1 MKTKFILMIFAAA
14 LAAPHADAAKKRAA
28 KPKFTT
34 QELMA
39 QATDAFLTYDVDLA
53 NEKLTALRADK
64 KADKADIEVLA
75 KQVNRMD
82 EMIQRVQ
89 DVAVIDSINVDRED
103 FFRYY
108 RLSSSAGRLLDRHE
122 LPAGFEAA
130 DETVVFYPEDGS
142 VMIWGTEQGLVESR
156 RLTDGSWEAPSE
168 LGSVIN
174 AGGTANYPFQLTDGS
189 TLYFA
194 TDGDDSLGGLDL
206 YITQRTR
213 EGVAVPQNMGMPYN
227 SPYDDYMLAIDEETG
242 AGWFATDRNQLGN
255 KVTIYVFVPTQT
267 RVNINID
274 DPALTSRARIA
285 SLTSPL
291 SAEQKALLEKIAGI
305 SDGNGYGSADSAPE
319 FEFALPDG
327 RVYTRWED
335 FKNPQARRLMEN
347 YIDALAESQAD
358 SNALERMRQ
367 RYSGGK
373 SDNAQSILT
382 LERKQRA
389 AQQQLKKLANQVI
402 SEELN
407 AGVAQ

>member
-1 MKTKFILMIFAAA
+1 MILAAA
-14 LAAPHADAAKKRAA
+14 LAAPHAEAAKKRAA
-28 KPKFTT
+28 KQKFTT

-39 QATDAFLTYDVDLA
+39 QATDAFLNYDVKLA

-64 KADKADIEVLA
+64 KADKDEIDALT

-89 DVAVIDSINVDRED
+89 DVAIIDSINVDRED

-122 LPAGFEAA
+122 LPSGFEAA
-130 DETVVFYPEDGS
+130 DETVAFCPEDGS

-156 RLTDGSWEAPSE
+156 RLTDGSWETPAA
-168 LGSVIN
+168 LDAVIN
-174 AGGTANYPFQLTDGS
+174 LGGTANYPFQLTDGS

-213 EGVAVPQNMGMPYN
+213 DGIAVPQNMGMPYN

-274 DPALTSRARIA
+274 DPALPARARIA

-291 SAEQKALLEKIAGI
+291 SAEQKALLERIASI
-305 SDGNGYGSADSAPE
+305 SDGNGYQAVDSTPE

-335 FKNPQARRLMEN
+335 FKSPQARRLMEN
-347 YIDALAESQAD
+347 YVDALAECRTD
-358 SNALERMRQ
+358 RDALERMRR

-373 SDNAQSILT
+373 SDLSQSILN

-389 AQQQLKKLANQVI
+389 SQQQLKKLATQVI
-402 SEELN
+402 SEEIN
-407 AGVAQ
+407 AGLAQ

>member
-1 MKTKFILMIFAAA
+1 MKTKFILMIVAAA
-14 LAAPHADAAKKRAA
+14 LAGPRAEAAKKRAA
-28 KPKFTT
+28 TPKFTT

-39 QATDAFLTYDVDLA
+39 QATDAFLTYNIDLA
-53 NEKLTALRADK
+53 NEKLAALRADK
-64 KADKADIEVLA
+64 KADKTEIEALA

-89 DVAVIDSINVDRED
+89 DVAVIDSINVDREE

-122 LPAGFEAA
+122 LPSGFDAA

-156 RLTDGSWEAPSE
+156 RLTDGSWEVPAE
-168 LGSVIN
+168 LGSEIN
-174 AGGTANYPFQLTDGS
+174 LGGTANYPFQLTDGS

-194 TDGDDSLGGLDL
+194 SDGDDSLGGLDL

-213 EGVAVPQNMGMPYN
+213 DGVAVPQNMGMPYN

-274 DPALTSRARIA
+274 DPALADRARIA
-285 SLTSPL
+285 SLSSPL
-291 SAEQKALLEKIAGI
+291 SAEQQALLEKIAGI
-305 SDGNGYGSADSAPE
+305 SDGNSYGSADIAPE
-319 FEFALPDG
+319 FEFPLPDG

-335 FKNPQARRLMEN
+335 FKSPQARRLMEN
-347 YIDALAESQAD
+347 YIDALAESRTD
-358 SNALERMRQ
+358 SNALEHMRQ
-367 RYSGGK
+367 RYSSGK
-373 SDNAQSILT
+373 SDNNQSILT

-389 AQQQLKKLANQVI
+389 SQQQLKKLANQVI
-402 SEELN
+402 AEELN